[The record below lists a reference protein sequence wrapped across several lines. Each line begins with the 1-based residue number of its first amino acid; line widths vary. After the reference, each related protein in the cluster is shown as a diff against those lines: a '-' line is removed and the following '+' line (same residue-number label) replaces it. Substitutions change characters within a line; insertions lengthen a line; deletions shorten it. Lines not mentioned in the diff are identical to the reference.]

1 MIALCSTDNNL
12 SNVDLVIPIN
22 NKGRRS
28 LAIAYWLLARQLKR
42 ELKEL
47 TPEQEFSASI
57 DDLRRRVLPPLPDGD
72 FHIDDPVT
80 RASFYAVVARLLA
93 VFSIGDEPASFFD
106 GGYQWVFTQ
115 EAVREGKP
123 AYVSGR
129 DAVSIL
135 EKVAAAR
142 GNNGG

>member
-1 MIALCSTDNNL
+1 MLASMRINRGQIGSLVDRLFFTDNM
-12 SNVDLVIPIN
+12 DIGVIPD
-22 NKGRRS
+22 GRG
-28 LAIAYWLLARQLKR
+28 
-42 ELKEL
+42 
-47 TPEQEFSASI
+47 SASI

-135 EKVAAAR
+135 EKVATAR